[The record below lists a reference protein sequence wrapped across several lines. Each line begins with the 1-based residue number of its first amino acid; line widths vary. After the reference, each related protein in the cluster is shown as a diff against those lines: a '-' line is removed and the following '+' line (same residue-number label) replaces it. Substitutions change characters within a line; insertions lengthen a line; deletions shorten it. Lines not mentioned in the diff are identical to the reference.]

1 MPIAPRPR
9 PSTISGV
16 TRDASR
22 ICARSPR
29 TRGSAGAGRLLDLMV
44 VCEALTPGEIRL
56 RGAGLII
63 HYGFAGTPLG
73 RLVIG
78 VTVRGIC
85 HAQFVDDGDD
95 QAAARRLVEA
105 WPRAEF
111 VRDEV
116 GAETIARRIF
126 GNHASDLSHLHIS

>member
-1 MPIAPRPR
+1 MTTHPAQ
-9 PSTISGV
+9 
-16 TRDASR
+16 RDAY
-22 ICARSPR
+22 R
-29 TRGSAGAGRLLDLMV
+29 TVAEAIDYIRRHAGRLHDLMV
-44 VCEALTPGEIRL
+44 VCEALTPVEIRL

-78 VTVRGIC
+78 ETARGIC
-85 HAQFVDDGDD
+85 HAHFVDDGDD

-111 VRDEV
+111 VRDDV

-126 GNHASDLSHLHIS
+126 GNHASDKPLHLLPRF